1 MSKYITGFDYA
12 DKILTVF
19 LTIISGLNI
28 FSHIKTKKH
37 TRLMSSVF
45 FVFFFCLSVGIIK
58 KLLYETK
65 KRNKSHNKVLY
76 LGKNKLDCIE
86 MLISQSIMDL
96 NISHDEFKMII
107 NEKKTMIIK
116 KNTMNKGEISDNVN
130 VYHKR
135 NMEKQWC
142 RSNSL

>member
-28 FSHIKTKKH
+28 FSYFKTKKH
-37 TRLMSSVF
+37 TRLMSSF
-45 FVFFFCLSVGIIK
+45 FFCFFFCLSVGIIK
-58 KLLYETK
+58 IFLYETK
-65 KRNKSHNKVLY
+65 KRNKNHNKVLY

-96 NISHDEFKMII
+96 DINNDEFKMII
-107 NEKKTMIIK
+107 NEKKTMIMK

-130 VYHKR
+130 VLK
-135 NMEKQWC
+135 K
-142 RSNSL
+142 